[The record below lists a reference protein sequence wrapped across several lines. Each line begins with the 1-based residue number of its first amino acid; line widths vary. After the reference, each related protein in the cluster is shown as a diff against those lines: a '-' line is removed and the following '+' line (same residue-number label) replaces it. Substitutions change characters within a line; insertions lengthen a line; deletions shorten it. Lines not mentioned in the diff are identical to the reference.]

1 MASLLYIFILVR
13 KRSFMSQENTSRL
26 QRETLLGLRPIF
38 ILWILLG
45 VALALYV
52 DFQTL
57 SLSKIGFIIFV
68 TAVQCILIAL
78 IFQKVMARQWS
89 MTAQI
94 LMLLMMMY
102 IIHGTGSGVLLL
114 TISPILIIQSII
126 FDHYKWANL
135 SAIALFILV
144 FLAFL
149 IQKSNFG
156 FILFFIEVAVL
167 MLLIVFLFV
176 RSYQRSLQQLSEL
189 QHSNAELQLAYNQ
202 VDQLSTDRERE
213 RIARDLHD
221 TLLQDM
227 TGLSMLLDVLNQ
239 KLEEGDFDS
248 AVGIV
253 EKANRLSKETLV
265 SSRDVVSKMREE
277 SGQSLQFQNRLKV
290 LTKTFYLNY
299 SLNVQLSY
307 EKEPEIRGNEVDS
320 ILKLISEGLMNV
332 VKHSHSDFALLK
344 FNEDEL
350 YRNIEIIDFGGGF
363 DVDRGS
369 AKKHHF
375 GMKGMRERVLKLDG
389 TLEVQST
396 IGEGTTVIIRLP
408 K

>member
-1 MASLLYIFILVR
+1 
-13 KRSFMSQENTSRL
+13 MSQENTSRL